1 MEICRTCLE
10 DVDLPAVGNAKKGT
24 CDICHS
30 TELIVM
36 TTSKEKYESAVKVFE
51 GGTLDPSLQADV
63 TTSLVVTDSNNDK
76 RGVES
81 VVHNNVTLLK
91 PNDPSAVIA
100 YKSRDGKLFLTP
112 EEKDEYEKSLIS
124 SIITDG
130 LKLID
135 DKFFLSIESLEK
147 ISEIMSIRDLC
158 IFVGELPMSREE

>member
-36 TTSKEKYESAVKVFE
+36 TTPKEKYESAVKLFE
-51 GGTLDPSLQADV
+51 GGTLDPSLQANV
-63 TTSLVVTDSNNDK
+63 TTSLVVTGSNNDK
-76 RGVES
+76 HEVES

-158 IFVGELPMSREE
+158 IFVGELLMSREE

>member
-36 TTSKEKYESAVKVFE
+36 TTLKEKYESAVKVFE
-51 GGTLDPSLQADV
+51 GGTLDPSLQANV
-63 TTSLVVTDSNNDK
+63 TTSLVVTESNDDK
-76 RGVES
+76 HGVES
-81 VVHNNVTLLK
+81 VVHSNVTLLK

-100 YKSRDGKLFLTP
+100 YKSKDGKLFLTP
-112 EEKDEYEKSLIS
+112 EEKDEYEKTLIS

-130 LKLID
+130 LKIID
-135 DKFFLSIESLEK
+135 NKFFISIESLEK
-147 ISEIMSIRDLC
+147 ISEIVGIQDVC
-158 IFVGELPMSREE
+158 KFVGNLPRSKEE

>member
-36 TTSKEKYESAVKVFE
+36 TTPKEKYDAAVKIFE
-51 GGTLDPSLQADV
+51 GGTLDPSLQASV
-63 TTSLVVTDSNNDK
+63 TTSSVVNDDNSIY
-76 RGVES
+76 GIES
-81 VVHNNVTLLK
+81 VVHNDATLLK

-100 YKSRDGKLFLTP
+100 YKSKDGKLFLTIK
-112 EEKDEYEKSLIS
+112 EKDEHEKSVIT

-130 LKLID
+130 LKIID
-135 DKFFLSIESLEK
+135 NKFFISIESLEK
-147 ISEIMSIRDLC
+147 ISEIVGIQDVC
-158 IFVGELPMSREE
+158 KFVGNLPRSKEE